1 VSTKLSRTLRQSA
14 SYAFP
19 TLLSNLVKGIDLLV
33 GGLVLLSA
41 VVGMMLINAGLP
53 AVILPM
59 IFVALGILLGFGNG
73 ILGSELTIKI

>member
-1 VSTKLSRTLRQSA
+1 
-14 SYAFP
+14 
-19 TLLSNLVKGIDLLV
+19 LLSNLVKGIDLLV

>member
-1 VSTKLSRTLRQSA
+1 M
-14 SYAFP
+14 
-19 TLLSNLVKGIDLLV
+19 
-33 GGLVLLSA
+33 LSA